1 MIFGMGMLELGVT
14 FGYGQLVIDDYIV
27 GVVNRI
33 LNCKNLDRQLR
44 EVFPRFTSGKHKSLE
59 LWGRERALDILRTHL
74 PPELDP
80 DIKKGLREII
90 QETQA
95 LRDGKKPVVV
105 LGRRGKR
112 INAQG

>member
-27 GVVNRI
+27 GIVNRI
-33 LNCKNLDRQLR
+33 LNFKNPERHLR
-44 EVFPRFTSGKHKSLE
+44 EVFPRFNSRQHKSLE
-59 LWGRERALDILRTHL
+59 QWGRERALDILRTHL

-80 DIKKGLREII
+80 QIKKGLREII
-90 QETQA
+90 QQAQA

-105 LGRRGKR
+105 RGRRGKR
-112 INAQG
+112 INA